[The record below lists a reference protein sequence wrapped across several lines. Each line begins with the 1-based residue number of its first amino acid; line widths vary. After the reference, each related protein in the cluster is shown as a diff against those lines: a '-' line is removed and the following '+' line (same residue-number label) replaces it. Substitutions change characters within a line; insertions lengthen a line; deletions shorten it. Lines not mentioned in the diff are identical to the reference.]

1 MRVPW
6 MTKEEIARRAE
17 GLLTAYEAVIG
28 HRVRPPVPV
37 EDVIERFL
45 GLSLSYEDLDRK
57 LGMDDVLGATY
68 VDRKGIS
75 INESSSSFLSYF

>member
-6 MTKEEIARRAE
+6 MTKEEIARSAE
-17 GLLTAYEAVIG
+17 GLLAGYEALMG

-45 GLSLSYEDLDRK
+45 GLSLSYEDLDRR
-57 LGMDDVLGATY
+57 LGTY
-68 VDRKGIS
+68 S
-75 INESSSSFLSYF
+75 AQPT